1 MCPLWQAQSLTP
13 AGRRHNAPCQTTAVN
28 DRLTAD
34 MMRVFHREKAMTVTK
49 LDRRTMLSATGAFAA
64 ATMLPRGAA
73 MAQGAAP
80 GTPPPRAEFVIRG
93 AYVLPMDPSIA
104 DLPTGDV
111 HVRDGTIIAV
121 APRIEA
127 PSAISIDG
135 KGMICMPG

>member
-1 MCPLWQAQSLTP
+1 M
-13 AGRRHNAPCQTTAVN
+13 RRA
-28 DRLTAD
+28 
-34 MMRVFHREKAMTVTK
+34 FHREKAMSGTK
-49 LDRRTMLSATGAFAA
+49 LDRRTMLMATSAFAA
-64 ATMLPRGAA
+64 TTMLPRGVA
-73 MAQGAAP
+73 MAQGTAP
-80 GTPPPRAEFVIRG
+80 GMPPARAEFVIRG

-127 PSAISIDG
+127 PTAISIDG